1 MIAYKFDHLWSEPQY
16 ESLLGGAVTCSEGF
30 VTVFLKVPLACLG
43 SMAAAVQ
50 HNSLGTLR
58 KHFTKLSEQV
68 AAPPGRQ
75 GCVTPAPCQRSTSSA
90 PPLPP
95 RRAAVMHLT
104 KIAAVTASFAASKA
118 TEKM

>member
-58 KHFTKLSEQV
+58 KHFTKPSEQE
-68 AAPPGRQ
+68 AAPRGR
-75 GCVTPAPCQRSTSSA
+75 
-90 PPLPP
+90 
-95 RRAAVMHLT
+95 
-104 KIAAVTASFAASKA
+104 F
-118 TEKM
+118 

>member
-50 HNSLGTLR
+50 QLAIITISGSIIAKIFETDRDNCNHCTILM
-58 KHFTKLSEQV
+58 FYIKLI
-68 AAPPGRQ
+68 
-75 GCVTPAPCQRSTSSA
+75 SA
-90 PPLPP
+90 QQNTIH
-95 RRAAVMHLT
+95 V
-104 KIAAVTASFAASKA
+104 
-118 TEKM
+118 